1 MALSSEQR
9 RQYRSIAHNLK
20 PLVTVGDEGPTDG
33 MISELERALDD
44 HELVKIKL
52 AINDRE
58 SRQEVITALC
68 EKTRAQLVQTIGKV
82 AVLLRRAEKPNPKLS
97 NLKRP
102 V

>member
-20 PLVTVGDEGPTDG
+20 PLVTVSDEGPTDG
-33 MISELERALDD
+33 MVAELERALND

-52 AINDRE
+52 SSTDRDDRQAAISD
-58 SRQEVITALC
+58 LC
-68 EKTRAQLVQTIGKV
+68 QRTGAELVQTIGKV
-82 AVLLRRAEKPNPKLS
+82 AVLLRRAKQPNPKLS
-97 NLKRP
+97 NLRRS